1 MLGHLL
7 ALEMAHVAVE
17 ESMRRGA
24 TYADARFEIHQR
36 EDVTVRNGQVR
47 RALIRVDRGLGV
59 RALVNGAWGFAS
71 VSNPTRHDASVI
83 ARRAA
88 DVARAAAVVQE
99 RVVEL
104 AFEPPHAG
112 VFRTPIQRDPLAVPL
127 ETKLGLCF
135 AIDEKAR
142 ISPLVKLVETNIF
155 AHRVRKLYVSSE
167 GAELD
172 QDLVQTGL
180 GYHVGVSD
188 GQDYQVRS
196 YPDAHGGTVFGR
208 GWEAIE
214 GRPWAEKAGEVAAE
228 AIALLTADPCPS
240 GQTNLIL
247 ATNQLALQIHESC
260 GHPAELDRVLGTE
273 RNFAGASFLV
283 PDRLGQFQYGSPLVT
298 LYADARE
305 QAGVGTFGYDDEGVE
320 AQRVDLVSQGR
331 FSGYLSSR
339 ESASRVGL
347 KRSSGSMRAS
357 SYAQMPL
364 VRMTN
369 ISLEPGDGGD
379 LEALIADTKN
389 GILMET
395 NKSWSIDDLRYNF
408 QFGCEAAWEIKDGK
422 KGRLLKNP
430 VYAGV
435 TPQFWRSM
443 DAVCDKSEWTLH
455 GLADCGKGQPLQLMA
470 TGHGASPARFQD
482 VVVGSKA
489 SELVVS
495 STSEAPSKIAHP
507 EAAAI
512 PKAAK
517 KSGGAKKSR
526 AKKKS

>member
-36 EDVTVRNGQVR
+36 EDVTVRNGEVR

-71 VSNPTRHDASVI
+71 VSNPTRHDATVI

-127 ETKLGLCF
+127 ETKLALCF
-135 AIDEKAR
+135 AIDQKAR

-188 GQDYQVRS
+188 GHDYQVRS

-214 GRPWAEKAGEVAAE
+214 GRPWPIEP
-228 AIALLTADPCPS
+228 LRSPPRPS
-240 GQTNLIL
+240 R
-247 ATNQLALQIHESC
+247 C
-260 GHPAELDRVLGTE
+260 
-273 RNFAGASFLV
+273 
-283 PDRLGQFQYGSPLVT
+283 SP
-298 LYADARE
+298 
-305 QAGVGTFGYDDEGVE
+305 
-320 AQRVDLVSQGR
+320 
-331 FSGYLSSR
+331 
-339 ESASRVGL
+339 
-347 KRSSGSMRAS
+347 
-357 SYAQMPL
+357 P
-364 VRMTN
+364 
-369 ISLEPGDGGD
+369 I
-379 LEALIADTKN
+379 
-389 GILMET
+389 
-395 NKSWSIDDLRYNF
+395 
-408 QFGCEAAWEIKDGK
+408 
-422 KGRLLKNP
+422 
-430 VYAGV
+430 
-435 TPQFWRSM
+435 
-443 DAVCDKSEWTLH
+443 
-455 GLADCGKGQPLQLMA
+455 
-470 TGHGASPARFQD
+470 PARP
-482 VVVGSKA
+482 A
-489 SELVVS
+489 R
-495 STSEAPSKIAHP
+495 PP
-507 EAAAI
+507 
-512 PKAAK
+512 
-517 KSGGAKKSR
+517 
-526 AKKKS
+526 

>member
-1 MLGHLL
+1 
-7 ALEMAHVAVE
+7 MAHVAVE

-214 GRPWAEKAGEVAAE
+214 GRPWAEGRRGRRR
-228 AIALLTADPCPS
+228 LSRLTAIRPS
-240 GQTNLIL
+240 GHQPHL
-247 ATNQLALQIHESC
+247 ATNQLAPSTSPRTRLDRSLHRAHCRGIARGPRSARPTWLAA
-260 GHPAELDRVLGTE
+260 GHPLRRRA
-273 RNFAGASFLV
+273 
-283 PDRLGQFQYGSPLVT
+283 
-298 LYADARE
+298 E
-305 QAGVGTFGYDDEGVE
+305 QAGGDLGYDDEGWRPS
-320 AQRVDLVSQGR
+320 AWLVSQG
-331 FSGYLSSR
+331 
-339 ESASRVGL
+339 
-347 KRSSGSMRAS
+347 
-357 SYAQMPL
+357 
-364 VRMTN
+364 
-369 ISLEPGDGGD
+369 
-379 LEALIADTKN
+379 
-389 GILMET
+389 
-395 NKSWSIDDLRYNF
+395 
-408 QFGCEAAWEIKDGK
+408 
-422 KGRLLKNP
+422 
-430 VYAGV
+430 
-435 TPQFWRSM
+435 
-443 DAVCDKSEWTLH
+443 
-455 GLADCGKGQPLQLMA
+455 
-470 TGHGASPARFQD
+470 ASPATSPA
-482 VVVGSKA
+482 GSRPAA
-489 SELVVS
+489 SVS
-495 STSEAPSKIAHP
+495 SAPPARCAR
-507 EAAAI
+507 AATPRCRWSA
-512 PKAAK
+512 
-517 KSGGAKKSR
+517 
-526 AKKKS
+526 